1 MCSSDLWSD
10 TQNYLSRGIVDL
22 MAMVDGSINAEAVKA
37 EIDVMTTQQKQQI
50 DQQARQDQA
59 ARDQAYATQLDTV
72 QRELATARD
81 EWHKAVTAAG
91 SAAATAANQ
100 PNVADTATGKFD
112 ELIRSMKTGEI
123 ATRVDKA
130 VQQAGPAQDIR
141 TSAGAGVLT
150 SIINQQGTLSQQQL
164 STLKEMRDR
173 KSTRLNS
180 SH

>member
-1 MCSSDLWSD
+1 MLFRS
-10 TQNYLSRGIVDL
+10 
-22 MAMVDGSINAEAVKA
+22 
-37 EIDVMTTQQKQQI
+37 
-50 DQQARQDQA
+50 DQQARA
-59 ARDQAYATQLDTV
+59 QAYATQLDSV

-81 EWHKAVTAAG
+81 EWHKAVIAAG
-91 SAAATAANQ
+91 SAAANAANQ

-130 VQQAGPAQDIR
+130 VQQAGPSQDIR

-164 STLKEMRDR
+164 STLKEMRDLQR
-173 KSTRLNS
+173 RLVKVTS
-180 SH
+180 DGMIGWAV